1 MMSYMISDN
10 WLLSYATVEGISKI
24 LVKMNRRTNN
34 TSNMN
39 FAVIELEE
47 YYEEFENEF
56 TSFFEELRIF
66 SNHKIIELENL

>member
-1 MMSYMISDN
+1 MPYMIADN

-24 LVKMNRRTNN
+24 LVKMNTRTNN
-34 TSNMN
+34 TSKMN
-39 FAVIELEE
+39 FAVLELEE

-66 SNHKIIELENL
+66 SNHKILELKNL